1 MEFDKHLKTEDIED
15 EDDYQISH
23 PLSQEQLEE
32 RMLEDHSYPLP
43 SQKNFQEAIYVKR
56 EFILNVVPERGLITS
71 DDERREY
78 RENKCGP
85 NFRLT
90 ETQTLVSNFINPET
104 PYKGLLLY
112 YGTGVGKTCAAVA
125 IAEKFKPLVEKY
137 GTRIYVLVPGPLNK
151 QNFLTEIRK
160 CTGETYLNAF
170 QDKTTI
176 LDAAKQSK
184 IEKHATDLIQQY
196 YRIITYK
203 SFYRRVLG
211 EKIKDKVIKDGKMK
225 SVNRKLT
232 TGEVERDRSVEHIDS
247 LNNTLLIVDE
257 AHNVTKN
264 QYGDALK
271 AIVANSKNLKIVLL
285 SATPAKN
292 YADDMIEL
300 INLMRPQDDP
310 IIRDKVFQGPSSPE
324 MTFKPGGREYFRDM
338 VRGYVSYLRGSDP
351 LTFAERI
358 DMGEIP
364 PGLDFTK
371 VIRCFMSG
379 FQLET
384 YLKADTMEDRLNH
397 FSAAVANFVFP
408 GFSKSKTSKGELEG
422 YFGISGMVDIKA
434 QLENNQE
441 ALCKKIA
448 TTILSKFDIKHPS
461 NLMQISKSTGN
472 ITGDIFQEKYLPYF
486 SVKFA
491 TALKNVNETV
501 YGARGSGLVFVHS
514 NFVQNGTNVFKEVL
528 LRNGYVEYQIQP
540 GSYTVAEDTRCYF
553 CGHQFSKHS
562 QLPPNIPKHQ
572 FGPATFLTVTGKT
585 DDAAAD
591 IPEEKHIV
599 MRNIFNNTN
608 NKDGK
613 FIKIVLGS
621 KVMSESMTLKNIKE
635 IHILDVH
642 FTLGRVDQ
650 VIGRG
655 IRFCTHFNIYDEVM
669 FPKVDIFK
677 YTVSLPKGTRIPS
690 KDLKDASSS
699 AISEGIKS
707 LPLLSSEEE
716 LYKRA
721 EAKYRLIKETERIMQ
736 EEAIDCPLN
745 INANIFPEEIKRYG
759 DCGTPDKP
767 CPAIC
772 GYMPCQ
778 FKCGDKLLNAKFY
791 DKNRGIYRKLQK
803 SEIDYSTYNKSLAK
817 EEINFAKDRIK
828 EMFKLEHV
836 YTAAEILDY
845 VKQAYTDDK
854 KDLFDD
860 FYVYQALDDL
870 LPETNNDFNNFKD
883 TLTDNLNRPGYLI
896 YRYKFYIFQMYDLNE
911 DAPMYYR
918 THPESDL
925 INKVSLRDHIH
936 GTQAYKSYR
945 SKGSTGATDEENADI
960 EFSVEP
966 YDFDSVQDYYNAR
979 PEFEYVGI
987 VDKESTRKKTRTS
1000 EIEDVF
1006 KIREARPTNNS
1017 KKRETGIP
1025 SLNGAVCATSKNKK
1039 YILTI
1044 ADLLGLDLDTTSREP
1059 MCDAIR
1065 DKLYALE
1072 KYSTD
1077 AQGNKM
1083 TYLRIPA
1090 NHPIIPFPLNLEDRV
1105 QSIINSIQKETRVNL
1120 KPSISIKK
1128 LSQKELEVLIP
1139 PVPEDEI
1146 PPIGSGIYPDIL
1158 YVKYVVDFNKSMDKF
1173 ADIMERHGAKKEG
1186 NKWVLVVE

>member
-1 MEFDKHLKTEDIED
+1 MEFAKHLKTEDIE
-15 EDDYQISH
+15 EDDDYLSSVQ
-23 PLSQEQLEE
+23 PLTQEQLEE
-32 RMLEDHSYPLP
+32 LMLEDHSYPLP
-43 SQKNFQEAIYVKR
+43 SQKNFQESIYVKR
-56 EFILNVVPERGLITS
+56 EFILNSVPERGILTT
-71 DDERREY
+71 DEAVKEY
-78 RENKCGP
+78 RDDKCGG
-85 NFRLT
+85 NFKLT

-160 CTGETYLNAF
+160 CTGETYLSVF
-170 QDKTTI
+170 QDKTAVV
-176 LDAAKQSK
+176 DAAREAKINKQ
-184 IEKHATDLIQQY
+184 ANDLIQQY

-203 SFYRRVLG
+203 SFYKRVLG
-211 EKIKDKVIKDGKMK
+211 EKIKDKVIKDGKLK

-257 AHNVTKN
+257 AHNITKN

-271 AIVANSKNLKIVLL
+271 TIVANSKNLKIVLL

-292 YADDMIEL
+292 YADDVIEL
-300 INLMRPQDDP
+300 INLMRPRDDP
-310 IIRDKVFQGPSSPE
+310 IVRDKIFQGPSSPE
-324 MTFKPGGREYFRDM
+324 MTFRPGGREYFRDM

-351 LTFAERI
+351 LTFAERV
-358 DMGEIP
+358 DKGEIP

-384 YLKADTMEDRLNH
+384 YAKADTMEDRLNH

-408 GFSKSKTSKGELEG
+408 GFSKSKNSKGELEG
-422 YFGISGMVDIKA
+422 YFGISGMADVKA

-441 ALCKKIA
+441 ALCKKVA
-448 TTILSKFDIKHPS
+448 TTILSKFDVKHPN
-461 NLMQISKSTGN
+461 NLMQISKFTGN
-472 ITGDIFQEKYLPYF
+472 ITGDIFHEQYLPFF
-486 SVKFA
+486 SVKFS
-491 TALKNVNETV
+491 TALKNINETV

-540 GSYTVAEDTRCYF
+540 GNYTVAEDTRCYF
-553 CGHQFSKHS
+553 CGHRFGGHS
-562 QLPPNIPKHQ
+562 NIPKSIPKHQ
-572 FGPATFLTVTGKT
+572 FSPATFLTVTGKT
-585 DDAAAD
+585 DDMAD

-599 MRNIFNNTN
+599 MRNTFNSAE

-621 KVMSESMTLKNIKE
+621 KVMSESMTLRNIKE

-655 IRFCTHFNIYDEVM
+655 IRFCTHLSIYDEIM
-669 FPKVDIFK
+669 YPKVDIFK
-677 YTVSLPKGTRIPS
+677 YTVSLPKGMLIGGTN
-690 KDLKDASSS
+690 
-699 AISEGIKS
+699 
-707 LPLLSSEEE
+707 LSSEEE

-759 DCGTPDKP
+759 DCVQGSTDKP

-778 FKCGDKLLNAKFY
+778 FKCGDKMLNAKFY
-791 DKNRGIYRKLQK
+791 DKSRAIYRKLQK

-828 EMFKLEHV
+828 EMYKLEHV
-836 YTAAEILDY
+836 YTATEILDY
-845 VKQAYTDDK
+845 VKQAYTGDK

-925 INKVSLRDHIH
+925 VNKVSLRDHIH
-936 GTQAYKSYR
+936 GTQAYKSY
-945 SKGSTGATDEENADI
+945 KGATDEENTDI
-960 EFSVEP
+960 EFSIEP
-966 YDFDSVQDYYNAR
+966 YDFDSVQDYYNSR

-987 VDKESTRKKTRTS
+987 VDKESTRKKVRTS
-1000 EIEDVF
+1000 EVEDVF

-1025 SLNGAVCATSKNKK
+1025 SLNGAVCATSKNKG
-1039 YILTI
+1039 YIRTVSK
-1044 ADLLGLDLDTTSREP
+1044 LLNLDLGDKSVSREP
-1059 MCDAIR
+1059 ACDAIR

-1072 KYSTD
+1072 KYSTT
-1077 AQGNKM
+1077 ALGNKM

-1090 NHPIIPFPLNLEDRV
+1090 NHPTIPFPLNLEDRV
-1105 QSIINSIQKETRVNL
+1105 QSIINSIQKETRVNFN
-1120 KPSISIKK
+1120 PSISIRR
-1128 LSQKELEVLIP
+1128 LSPKEISANQPTPTEED
-1139 PVPEDEI
+1139 PV
-1146 PPIGSGIYPDIL
+1146 PIGSGVYDDIQ
-1158 YVKYVVDFNKSMDKF
+1158 YVKYVIDFNKTMDKF
-1173 ADIMERHGAKKEG
+1173 ADIMEKHGARKEG
-1186 NKWVLVVE
+1186 SKWILVVE